1 MDIDGGVFCISD
13 IEEVVVMSRAID
25 DLSEILAEVDQA
37 VSAKALTESAAVN
50 LRSWLVEDRYAPY
63 AAQVAEHI
71 RDGRWSILD
80 DVFWTVIPFGTGGR
94 RGKMYPIGT
103 NAINDRTIGE
113 SAQGLADYIRSQ
125 FPTQALSCAIAY
137 DSRHRSRDFAELCAS
152 VMVASGFHVF
162 FLDDYRSTPQ
172 LSFLIRHRQ
181 CQCGIMV
188 TASHNPPSDNAVK
201 IYWGTGGQVL
211 APHDQKIINC
221 VTKVNDIAGISF
233 DQAVTD
239 GQVTLCTDETDDAY
253 QRAVLSRQHT
263 GPRDIKV
270 LYSPLHGVGRY
281 SVMPVLEQAGF
292 DQVHL
297 YAPQANP
304 DGDFPLVPNN
314 VANPESPAVFEV
326 MEEHA
331 NEIGADIIIATDP
344 DADRMGC
351 SARIT
356 TDPDA
361 PWMPFN
367 GNQLGAM
374 LADYALSQQ
383 QDLTNQHY
391 VIKTLVTTELIRH
404 IADHYGVRTIGD
416 LLVGFKHIAGA
427 IEDEGEECFIY
438 GTEESHGFMYG
449 GYVRDKDGAVACLL
463 ISELAAQC
471 KATGKTLHD
480 YLDDLHCRH
489 GVHAERLMTIA
500 MPGSQGMQRMQRL
513 MERLRTDP
521 PRTLAQIEVLGCRDY
536 LLGEFRANS
545 GEIKPL
551 SGPQGN
557 LLVFD
562 LAQEGNYVAVR
573 PSGTEPKV
581 KCYMFAFERC
591 DSKDHL
597 TDTRKLAAERL
608 ENVERQMQA
617 LADQI

>member
-1 MDIDGGVFCISD
+1 M
-13 IEEVVVMSRAID
+13 
-25 DLSEILAEVDQA
+25 
-37 VSAKALTESAAVN
+37 
-50 LRSWLVEDRYAPY
+50 
-63 AAQVAEHI
+63 
-71 RDGRWSILD
+71 
-80 DVFWTVIPFGTGGR
+80 
-94 RGKMYPIGT
+94 
-103 NAINDRTIGE
+103 
-113 SAQGLADYIRSQ
+113 
-125 FPTQALSCAIAY
+125 
-137 DSRHRSRDFAELCAS
+137 
-152 VMVASGFHVF
+152 
-162 FLDDYRSTPQ
+162 
-172 LSFLIRHRQ
+172 
-181 CQCGIMV
+181 
-188 TASHNPPSDNAVK
+188 
-201 IYWGTGGQVL
+201 
-211 APHDQKIINC
+211 
-221 VTKVNDIAGISF
+221 TKVNDIAGVSF

-239 GQVTLCTDETDDAY
+239 GQVTFCTDETDAAY

-391 VIKTLVTTELIRH
+391 VIKTLVTTELIRQ

-427 IEDEGEECFIY
+427 IEDEGEEFFIY

-449 GYVRDKDGAVACLL
+449 GYVRDKDGRLL
-463 ISELAAQC
+463 V
-471 KATGKTLHD
+471 D
-480 YLDDLHCRH
+480 
-489 GVHAERLMTIA
+489 
-500 MPGSQGMQRMQRL
+500 
-513 MERLRTDP
+513 
-521 PRTLAQIEVLGCRDY
+521 
-536 LLGEFRANS
+536 FRAC
-545 GEIKPL
+545 G
-551 SGPQGN
+551 
-557 LLVFD
+557 
-562 LAQEGNYVAVR
+562 A
-573 PSGTEPKV
+573 
-581 KCYMFAFERC
+581 
-591 DSKDHL
+591 
-597 TDTRKLAAERL
+597 
-608 ENVERQMQA
+608 MQS
-617 LADQI
+617 